1 MWLTFVVGCFV
12 YFFVDFTPQAV
23 AHGTLD
29 WTCTERERRVVML
42 KYCPGH
48 VAWGREYMA
57 SRTPDL
63 IKSLTERQRAR
74 ASSSFGTIPH
84 ATFKPPR
91 RRLLS
96 YSISLTAAL
105 HLRL

>member
-1 MWLTFVVGCFV
+1 MCSH
-12 YFFVDFTPQAV
+12 FFVDFTPQAV

-48 VAWGREYMA
+48 VAWGREYVA

-74 ASSSFGTIPH
+74 ASSVLVSFHTPR
-84 ATFKPPR
+84 FKLPFDVVSFYLSLSFSLSL
-91 RRLLS
+91 RRLHPPL
-96 YSISLTAAL
+96 
-105 HLRL
+105 